1 MVGTLGLHTLQFD
14 ISFNS
19 STIVI
24 PPTICNGIEGGG
36 VPVAT
41 GTPPPRR
48 PTRGP
53 AGPYHGKL
61 VPWEAVTANTA
72 SSSVKI
78 AAR

>member
-41 GTPPPRR
+41 GTPPPLLHNLVQ
-48 PTRGP
+48 
-53 AGPYHGKL
+53 AWHYHGKL